1 MVDEHT
7 KEISLSINELP
18 IKGKANR
25 AIIKM
30 ISRYFRV
37 KPTNVKIIRGLS
49 SRTKVVE
56 IS

>member
-1 MVDEHT
+1 MVDECT
-7 KEISLSINELP
+7 KEISVSINELP
-18 IKGKANR
+18 IKGRANR
-25 AIIKM
+25 AVIKM
-30 ISRYFRV
+30 ISGYFHV